1 MKNILS
7 LITGIVIIIFSNVI
21 LNFASVSPKI
31 EPIVIY
37 VIMLAIF
44 SESNKYYLYFLGLFF
59 GFLQDAS
66 VGRYSSL
73 YAIAFLLIM
82 IGGELVKHKI
92 RREYFWVSF
101 FTCLI
106 FVLSS
111 TLYFSLLSGSTLSL
125 MEMTKINF
133 IYIIKT
139 MAVCSIILLILCKIK
154 GRDRI

>member
-7 LITGIVIIIFSNVI
+7 LITGIVIIIFSNVL
-21 LNFASVSPKI
+21 LNFGGSSPKI

-66 VGRYSSL
+66 VGRYSSV

-82 IGGELVKHKI
+82 IAGEIVKHNI
-92 RREYFWVSF
+92 RREYFLVSF
-101 FTCLI
+101 ITCLI
-106 FVLSS
+106 FVISS
-111 TLYFSLLSGSTLSL
+111 SLYFSLLSGSMLSL
-125 MEMTKINF
+125 LDLIKINL
-133 IYIIKT
+133 IYISKT
-139 MAVCSIILLILCKIK
+139 MIVCSIILFIICKIR
-154 GRDRI
+154 GRE